1 MFYNLIMIQ
10 WYNKSLCNWSCSF
23 SDMSISFLL
32 GLLFPCNF
40 FFLFPKKENKSY
52 DQKPYDRQKL
62 PGCNPVWL
70 PIHSHN
76 REKERQRKGIGK
88 KKRRKKKRDTS
99 FMFWRLV
106 RDGNGHQFRFTI
118 VGHREAQG
126 IICTFCNL
134 VSYTSRPSTLSKAHF
149 HSCVLRV
156 WPEPVAAH
164 PPIADGG
171 WPKAI
176 WPPAPFRVN
185 PDICWFTWGHQRDLS

>member
-32 GLLFPCNF
+32 GLLFPCHF
-40 FFLFPKKENKSY
+40 FFPKKENKSY

-76 REKERQRKGIGK
+76 REKERQRKGEGK
-88 KKRRKKKRDTS
+88 ERDTI

-106 RDGNGHQFRFTI
+106 RDGNGHQFI
-118 VGHREAQG
+118 VRCREAQD
-126 IICTFCNL
+126 IFCTFCSL
-134 VSYTSRPSTLSKAHF
+134 HSYSARPSTRSKAHF

-156 WPEPVAAH
+156 WPDPGAAH

-176 WPPAPFRVN
+176 WPPAPFRVI
-185 PDICWFTWGHQRDLS
+185 PDICWFTWGWYRDLY